1 MVCPGHSFQSLSV
14 GRWSSA
20 EEPRAS
26 LSPGGAAQ
34 AVELTNWL
42 PRGWIHWGDTLW
54 GRLSL
59 PAKGCWPFNRSDQR
73 PRDFFLLWNH
83 ARKNLHAIFFF
94 FLISFHASLSA
105 AMFEQGPVG
114 SQMPLYCLAVHCHS
128 QWGIWPHT
136 FTPSTAWGGG
146 MKAGKE
152 AWGSCPLI
160 PDVERERVST
170 LEAPKCVWNQFFWW
184 VSSHQKEGESFAL
197 FSLLF

>member
-83 ARKNLHAIFFF
+83 ARKNLHAIFF
-94 FLISFHASLSA
+94 SFSFPSMH
-105 AMFEQGPVG
+105 
-114 SQMPLYCLAVHCHS
+114 LYLLQCLNKAQLVPKCLC
-128 QWGIWPHT
+128 
-136 FTPSTAWGGG
+136 TAWLFTAIPSGEFGHTLSHPAQHG
-146 MKAGKE
+146 EEEWRLVRRPGE
-152 AWGSCPLI
+152 A
-160 PDVERERVST
+160 
-170 LEAPKCVWNQFFWW
+170 A
-184 VSSHQKEGESFAL
+184 H
-197 FSLLF
+197 